1 MFYIQIGIWMV
12 YLVATKLNGAYI
24 DFQEWIIATKRH
36 TGHDSFFEAFVGD
49 EQSILSQEKLKK
61 EKGWKCYVSS

>member
-1 MFYIQIGIWMV
+1 MV

-49 EQSILSQEKLKK
+49 EQSILSREKLKK
-61 EKGWKCYVSS
+61 EKG

>member
-1 MFYIQIGIWMV
+1 MERILIFKSGS
-12 YLVATKLNGAYI
+12 LPPR
-24 DFQEWIIATKRH
+24 D

-61 EKGWKCYVSS
+61 EKG